1 MSLSDRIIHT
11 LKEMDRPSD
20 FQIYRDILAAKPKL
34 PPGKWNDLCRLA
46 KTSKIYNI
54 LRLDLSRKEAE
65 VLGSALKKVSLN
77 HVDDMIDILVKKRD
91 ENTPVLLRY
100 ILEKKKKI
108 SIDPV
113 QRYFCGELNR
123 MVTLKHL
130 KLLYVMHRNYP
141 ASINPT
147 ILDFCR
153 SNGHPICKE
162 VLESAMDVIE

>member
-1 MSLSDRIIHT
+1 MSLPDKIIRT
-11 LKEMDRPSD
+11 LKQMDRPSE
-20 FQIYRDILAAKPKL
+20 FQIYRDILAEKPKL
-34 PPGKWNDLCRLA
+34 PPVEWHDLCKLV
-46 KTSKIYNI
+46 KTSKVYNI

-77 HVDDMIDILVKKRD
+77 HVDDMIDILVKKND

-100 ILEKKKKI
+100 LLEKKKKI
-108 SIDPV
+108 SMDAV
-113 QRYFCGELNR
+113 QRYFCEEINR
-123 MVTLKHL
+123 PITLRHL
-130 KLLYVMHRNYP
+130 KLLLVMCKNYP
-141 ASINPT
+141 SSINPT